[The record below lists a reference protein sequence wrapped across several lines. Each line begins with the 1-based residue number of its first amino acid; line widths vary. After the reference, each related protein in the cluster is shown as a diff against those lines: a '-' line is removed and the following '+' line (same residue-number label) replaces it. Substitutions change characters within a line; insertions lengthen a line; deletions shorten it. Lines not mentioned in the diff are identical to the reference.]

1 MVNLDA
7 DKDQPYSFGVKNIQH
22 RIFNETPA
30 IHRQLMKITEE
41 SSVTNQLL
49 KKREGFTE
57 RTAVPSLR
65 KPLITRKAVLMEE
78 TGNVETFKPIKAIG
92 EFFDTILSAAAIVA
106 FLVFVAYMCWIC
118 FFDDW
123 RGERVAVTQSVV
135 Y

>member
-1 MVNLDA
+1 MVKLDA

-41 SSVTNQLL
+41 GNVTNQML
-49 KKREGFTE
+49 KKREMFTE

-65 KPLITRKAVLMEE
+65 KPLISRAAVSEDTSHKE
-78 TGNVETFKPIKAIG
+78 SFKPIKAIG
-92 EFFDTILSAAAIVA
+92 EFVDTILSAAAIIV
-106 FLVFVAYMCWIC
+106 FIVFVAYICWIC
-118 FFDDW
+118 LFDDW
-123 RGERVAVTQSVV
+123 RGERRIDAANPT